1 MFRKIFIL
9 VMIVSAPVLNLA
21 YADPGETDE
30 RGGHYDRLTGKY
42 HYHNA
47 NPLDQTTLEI
57 QQIALA
63 DAKRDAMQADIS
75 TWYGA
80 GFLLVYLVSVP
91 HML

>member
-1 MFRKIFIL
+1 MLNVMLCKRIFL
-9 VMIVSAPVLNLA
+9 GWFDQVDL
-21 YADPGETDE
+21 
-30 RGGHYDRLTGKY
+30 HYDRLTGKY